1 MKRKIMVVTAA
12 YGHDQVRAAGGQTA
26 MLPIIAE
33 AGADGVEIRR
43 ELLTDAEL
51 HTLSTVASAI
61 EIFGLLAC
69 YSAPEPLFL
78 EDGSLNPRLP
88 ELLEEAQ
95 ALQARMAEAQE
106 EIARIE
112 ATGTS
117 GGGLVAVTV
126 SGKGEVKGVRID
138 PSLLKPE
145 EAEIVEDLIVA
156 AFTDAKA
163 HVDAEVAER
172 MQAVTGNLPLPPG
185 FKLPF

>member
-1 MKRKIMVVTAA
+1 MFGDIGKMMK
-12 YGHDQVRAAGGQTA
+12 
-26 MLPIIAE
+26 
-33 AGADGVEIRR
+33 
-43 ELLTDAEL
+43 
-51 HTLSTVASAI
+51 
-61 EIFGLLAC
+61 
-69 YSAPEPLFL
+69 
-78 EDGSLNPRLP
+78 
-88 ELLEEAQ
+88 EAQ
-95 ALQARMAEAQE
+95 ALQGRMAEAQE

-117 GGGLVAVTV
+117 GGGLVSVTV
-126 SGKGEVKGVRID
+126 TGKGEVKGVRID

-163 HVDAEVAER
+163 HVDAQVAER

>member
-1 MKRKIMVVTAA
+1 MFGDIGKMMK
-12 YGHDQVRAAGGQTA
+12 
-26 MLPIIAE
+26 
-33 AGADGVEIRR
+33 
-43 ELLTDAEL
+43 
-51 HTLSTVASAI
+51 
-61 EIFGLLAC
+61 
-69 YSAPEPLFL
+69 
-78 EDGSLNPRLP
+78 
-88 ELLEEAQ
+88 EAQ

-117 GGGLVAVTV
+117 GGGLVSVTV
-126 SGKGEVKGVRID
+126 TGKGEIKALRID

-156 AFTDAKA
+156 AFTDARA
-163 HVDAEVAER
+163 HVDGLVAER

>member
-1 MKRKIMVVTAA
+1 MFGDIGKMMK
-12 YGHDQVRAAGGQTA
+12 
-26 MLPIIAE
+26 
-33 AGADGVEIRR
+33 
-43 ELLTDAEL
+43 
-51 HTLSTVASAI
+51 
-61 EIFGLLAC
+61 
-69 YSAPEPLFL
+69 
-78 EDGSLNPRLP
+78 
-88 ELLEEAQ
+88 EAQ

-117 GGGLVAVTV
+117 GGGLVSVTV
-126 SGKGEVKGVRID
+126 TGKGEMRGLRID

-156 AFTDAKA
+156 AYTDARV
-163 HVDAEVAER
+163 HVDAMVADR